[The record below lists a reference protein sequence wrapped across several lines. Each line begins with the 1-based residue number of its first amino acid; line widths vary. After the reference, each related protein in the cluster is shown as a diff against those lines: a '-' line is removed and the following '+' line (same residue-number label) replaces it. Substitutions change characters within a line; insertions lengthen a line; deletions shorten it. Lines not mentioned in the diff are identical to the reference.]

1 MTDPRGVCRKRAEH
15 LSPDVPYVR
24 GWAEGRRAASTL
36 AATLEDLGLAA
47 DFPAL
52 RADVNVDGEG
62 VVTLGTITNE
72 AAALLA
78 RLVATGL
85 VAELRAEVPG
95 ARVPHRAAI
104 SSDQPCDRA
113 PL

>member
-1 MTDPRGVCRKRAEH
+1 MTDPRGVCRKRAEQ

-24 GWAEGRRAASTL
+24 GWAEGRQAASAL

-47 DFPAL
+47 DFPGL

-62 VVTLGTITNE
+62 VVTLGTINSE

-85 VAELRAEVPG
+85 VAELRAEVCG
-95 ARVPHRAAI
+95 APAPRHATIAVNK
-104 SSDQPCDRA
+104 SS
-113 PL
+113 